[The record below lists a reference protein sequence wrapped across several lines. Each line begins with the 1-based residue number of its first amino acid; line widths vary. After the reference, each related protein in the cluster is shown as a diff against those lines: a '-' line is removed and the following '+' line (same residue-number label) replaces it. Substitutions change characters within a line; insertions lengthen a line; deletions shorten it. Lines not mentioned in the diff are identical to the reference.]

1 MESNLTFEEYIN
13 HLKFMETNVITDSS
27 IHRNNNSNRTSSRM
41 ESSLS
46 DDSCSTTSPEP
57 VCRVSDSNNMK

>member
-1 MESNLTFEEYIN
+1 MESNLSFEEYIN

-27 IHRNNNSNRTSSRM
+27 IHRNRNSNRTSSRM
-41 ESSLS
+41 ESPLI
-46 DDSCSTTSPEP
+46 DDSNSNTSSEP

>member
-1 MESNLTFEEYIN
+1 MESNLSLEEYIN
-13 HLKFMETNVITDSS
+13 NLKFMETNVFTYSS

-41 ESSLS
+41 ESPLS
-46 DDSCSTTSPEP
+46 DDSNSNTSPEP